1 MVEGQVAVQP
11 QQQQQQQQTSG
22 AGGSNS
28 VGGTTGAGGGST
40 GSNSVV
46 TNSQAQTNGG
56 TSTQTPVS
64 SPAGGATNTSAGSNS
79 SSSNNNNNSI
89 SNNNN
94 NNSSS
99 NNNNNNNATSNSN
112 NNNNEPDP
120 KTNLIVNYLPQ
131 TMSQDEIRSLFVSF
145 GEVESC
151 KLIRDK
157 VTGQSLGYGFVNY
170 VKQED
175 AEKAINAL
183 NGLRLQNKTIKVS
196 IARPSSESIKG
207 ANLYV
212 SGLPK
217 NMTQSDL
224 ESLFSPYGK
233 IITSRILCDNI
244 TGLSKGVGFIRFDQR
259 FEADRAIKEL
269 NGTTPKNSTE
279 PITVKFANNP
289 SSNKNSMQPLAAY
302 IAPQN
307 ARGGRAFPANA
318 AAGAAAAAAAAAI
331 HPNAG
336 RYSSVISRYSPL
348 TSDLITN
355 GMIQG
360 NTIASSGWC
369 IFVYNLAP
377 ETEENVLWQLF
388 GPFGAVQSV
397 KVIRDLQSNKCK
409 GFGFVTMTN
418 YEEAVLAIQSL
429 NGYTLG
435 NRVLQL
441 AAVVN
446 ANATAAALAA
456 NGLVLHNH
464 NHQQHSNNSLGTTN
478 NINRNKN
485 SNSNSTA
492 AFQFGKYAN
501 HSNNRQHNN
510 VTSNNSN
517 PNKPKPAIP
526 ASNKQPALPPTKRPS
541 VAAASASSPAA
552 TSTPSSS
559 QRSQSPSQSQ
569 SQSNGATASGTAT
582 GSPTSSS
589 NILKTS
595 TKFVYNKPQNQFEL
609 LQQQLQLQQE
619 FAQFLTNVANST
631 AAAATPSNSSSSSM
645 GQRSNGSHGH
655 SVTNTSGGV
664 SGNKSSNSGNGYMPT
679 WSNWFF

>member
-1 MVEGQVAVQP
+1 MTINSNRTRSQRRREQRKNKKLRQQVVEYMNKQKFMNSQDSLGSDEDQTPRRRRRRRAQQTRSCKTTRSSTSSTPCTSTPISTLHHNNNKLDYLTESRWLQKPLFDLSAILSKPLPLPSTKNIESHVETLVLEQENQQQTKLNKPDSPDLMPVPKDAANYNGQWYQQQHPVPWQCIQKMPANSPWTHSASTPYNQMQQEIIYNQYHKYTSHYEERAVYVQSNCGLSNLRKNNKHTNNVTRA
-11 QQQQQQQQTSG
+11 QQQQPYQQAFRPMKRSHVDHQFAFCRT
-22 AGGSNS
+22 
-28 VGGTTGAGGGST
+28 
-40 GSNSVV
+40 
-46 TNSQAQTNGG
+46 QA
-56 TSTQTPVS
+56 
-64 SPAGGATNTSAGSNS
+64 
-79 SSSNNNNNSI
+79 
-89 SNNNN
+89 
-94 NNSSS
+94 
-99 NNNNNNNATSNSN
+99 
-112 NNNNEPDP
+112 
-120 KTNLIVNYLPQ
+120 
-131 TMSQDEIRSLFVSF
+131 F

-307 ARGGRAFPANA
+307 TRGGRAFPANA

-360 NTIASSGWC
+360 NTITSSGWC

-397 KVIRDLQSNKCK
+397 KSNKCK

-435 NRVLQL
+435 NRVLQ
-441 AAVVN
+441 VSFK
-446 ANATAAALAA
+446 T
-456 NGLVLHNH
+456 
-464 NHQQHSNNSLGTTN
+464 
-478 NINRNKN
+478 NKN
-485 SNSNSTA
+485 
-492 AFQFGKYAN
+492 
-501 HSNNRQHNN
+501 
-510 VTSNNSN
+510 
-517 PNKPKPAIP
+517 
-526 ASNKQPALPPTKRPS
+526 KQT
-541 VAAASASSPAA
+541 
-552 TSTPSSS
+552 
-559 QRSQSPSQSQ
+559 
-569 SQSNGATASGTAT
+569 
-582 GSPTSSS
+582 
-589 NILKTS
+589 
-595 TKFVYNKPQNQFEL
+595 
-609 LQQQLQLQQE
+609 
-619 FAQFLTNVANST
+619 
-631 AAAATPSNSSSSSM
+631 
-645 GQRSNGSHGH
+645 
-655 SVTNTSGGV
+655 
-664 SGNKSSNSGNGYMPT
+664 
-679 WSNWFF
+679 